1 MESST
6 FWKVSILLTVVGC
19 AYSGYQYY
27 QHNLKVQEAKTEIQ
41 SLKLQI
47 AEMHTFRDAR
57 KTDWEAYEALKVK
70 AAAAAAKTAPLK
82 QQKEELENKI
92 KASVAAFKALVDSG
106 GEAVEKVR
114 ANASSLVIPELKL
127 SDGRVLKN
135 AQIRKLEET
144 QISFTH
150 SDGIGTVP
158 ISLLPPETLERLDI
172 GPNSLAGVITIA
184 ATDIFAGTSHAG
196 GISLKCPFPL
206 TEKPYPVKL
215 PVVAEARQFEGGVAD
230 EMEVS
235 VASIRYV
242 PGTTINLDAA
252 VAGTVKSISALPGMS
267 SPKQQIKDLKVSDFT
282 AKRLSFSAKR
292 GGGEMFAESL
302 FIYNGEKMWMIQ
314 VIYSNKTKGG
324 SAIAESILSSVLVDS
339 VP

>member
-1 MESST
+1 MEAST
-6 FWKVSILLTVVGC
+6 VLKVTLLIAVAGGSY
-19 AYSGYQYY
+19 AGYEYY
-27 QHNLKVQEAKTEIQ
+27 QHNVKVQEAQTEIA

-70 AAAAAAKTAPLK
+70 ADAATAKTAPLK
-82 QQKEELENKI
+82 KQKEELENKI
-92 KASVAAFKALVDSG
+92 KTSAGEFKALVDSA

-150 SDGIGTVP
+150 ADGIGTVP

-172 GPNSLAGVITIA
+172 GPNSLAGVVTIA
-184 ATDIFAGTSHAG
+184 ATDIFAGTTHAA
-196 GISLKCPFPL
+196 GISLKCPIPL
-206 TEKPYPVKL
+206 TEKPSPVNV
-215 PVVAEARQFEGGVAD
+215 PVIAEARQFEGAAAD

-235 VASIRYV
+235 VAAVRYV
-242 PGTTINLDAA
+242 PGTTVNLDGA
-252 VAGTVKSISALPGMS
+252 VAGTLKSMSALPGLS
-267 SPKQQIKDLKVSDFT
+267 SPKQQTKDVKVSTFA
-282 AKRLSFSAKR
+282 AKRMSFSAKR
-292 GGGEMFAESL
+292 AGGEMFAEGL
-302 FIYNGEKMWMIQ
+302 FVYNGEKMWMIQ
-314 VIYSNKTKGG
+314 VMFNNKTKGG
-324 SAIAESILSSVLVDS
+324 SAIAESILSSVQVD
-339 VP
+339 PAP